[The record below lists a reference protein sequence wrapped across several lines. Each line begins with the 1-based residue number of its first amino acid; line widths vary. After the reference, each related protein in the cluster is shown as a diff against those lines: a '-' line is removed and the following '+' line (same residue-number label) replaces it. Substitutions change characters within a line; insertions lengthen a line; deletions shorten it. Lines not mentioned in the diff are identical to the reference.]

1 MESGGIDHV
10 LARARRGLQ
19 RLTAVQAH
27 HAVRRGAL
35 IVDTRP
41 EFQRAADGEIPE
53 GIVVERNHL
62 EWRLDPLSPHRIQEA
77 AAHDIHWIV
86 LCDEG
91 YSSSLAAASL
101 RLLGLARATDVI
113 GGFQSWRTS
122 GLPVVHSSVPTSPRR
137 PGT

>member
-19 RLTAVQAH
+19 RLTAVQAY

-35 IVDTRP
+35 LVDTRP
-41 EFQRAADGEIPE
+41 EFQRAADGEIP
-53 GIVVERNHL
+53 
-62 EWRLDPLSPHRIQEA
+62 
-77 AAHDIHWIV
+77 
-86 LCDEG
+86 
-91 YSSSLAAASL
+91 
-101 RLLGLARATDVI
+101 

-122 GLPVVHSSVPTSPRR
+122 GLPVVHPPVPTAPRR